1 MKGIAITLASI
12 GVVVLGL
19 SNIFPQQRDAILRRT
34 RPRVTASSKPRV
46 IEVRPGDNLQMILNE
61 AAPGDTIVL
70 RAGASYIGNL
80 TLPRKY
86 AMARCSATC
95 SRASPSRLLIESGP
109 ALIDS
114 TARRYS
120 SASTSNDASKTPP

>member
-1 MKGIAITLASI
+1 MTSERHNARKLLMKGIAITLASI

-80 TLPRKY
+80 TLPRKTGNEY
-86 AMARCSATC
+86 ITIQS
-95 SRASPSRLLIESGP
+95 SRVAELP
-109 ALIDS
+109 
-114 TARRYS
+114 
-120 SASTSNDASKTPP
+120 